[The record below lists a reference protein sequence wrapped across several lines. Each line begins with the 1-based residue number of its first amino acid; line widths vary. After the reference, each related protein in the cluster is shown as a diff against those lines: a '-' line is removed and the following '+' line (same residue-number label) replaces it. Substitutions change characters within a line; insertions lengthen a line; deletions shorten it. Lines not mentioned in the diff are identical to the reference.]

1 MDFEITDSDLRRL
14 AEGTSDGAYPPGIG
28 KVFRRRIQ
36 TIQAA
41 PDERT
46 FYPLRSL
53 HFEKLK
59 GKRAHERSM
68 RLNDQYR
75 LILEIEER
83 PEGNRIIVKSIED
96 YH

>member
-1 MDFEITDSDLRRL
+1 MDVEIIEPGLVLLDQGQGDS
-14 AEGTSDGAYPPGIG
+14 AYPVGIG
-28 KVFRRRIQ
+28 KLFRRRMQ
-36 TIQAA
+36 TIRAA

-46 FYPLRSL
+46 FYEIQSLR
-53 HFEKLK
+53 FKKLK
-59 GKRAHERSM
+59 GNRAHQRSM

-83 PEGNRIIVKSIED
+83 ADGNRIRVIGIGD